1 MPSIQRYITLL
12 LVALCS
18 LVAFPQSKKPIPTIY
33 IPYAD
38 TISQEL
44 IDSIYR
50 MEGKYVLLYHPDM
63 AHLIPEMRCRR
74 TFVPGKRIGVF
85 SVAKEKQ
92 VSFSQ
97 GNLQYT
103 QSKNQWRFADNQ
115 YDYIGTDNVKD
126 GALADRIDLFGW
138 SGKDSKAPWGVST
151 STTASDYAG
160 EFLDWGTNVVQGDAA
175 GIWRTLSKE
184 EWEYLRYNRK
194 NAENLIAI
202 AEVNG
207 VNGLIILPDDW
218 VSPDDVNFKL
228 GFSEDCGVEHYASY
242 QVIDI
247 DVLHKMEQCGAV
259 FLPAACRRIGTKV
272 DCIHYGSRCWTAA
285 MNGIDKAFY
294 FYLTSCS
301 AGTSQGERTSA
312 HSVRLVHDT
321 IVPPPAP
328 CRTVEVN
335 GVTFNMM
342 CVEGGTFRM
351 DIGSENYKE
360 ESGVDATKDSTT
372 HLVTLSDYYIAETAV
387 TQALW
392 KAVMG
397 TDVEDLVA
405 VSPYPTEKPK
415 KGDAYP
421 IGYVRLS
428 DAIAF
433 IDRLNQL
440 TGLNFRLPTEAE
452 WEYAARGG
460 KKSRGFSYSGSDDSN
475 EVASSYGSRVAQK
488 KSNELGI
495 YDMSGCTRE
504 MCSDIWKNKY
514 IYDSHVANP
523 VGPIQT
529 SGNRVLR
536 GGTVSGVIAHPYSR
550 AAYTPIWCGSSMG
563 FRLVLPTDQQRRMI
577 YVSDTTY
584 YTENDTLKTSVLYSY
599 FEMVYVEGGTF
610 MMGATADDA
619 DAGADEKPQHQ
630 VTLSDYYIGQVEV
643 TQQLWNTVLGTA
655 NNPSSRKGNNLPVN
669 NVSWDDCQRFIA
681 RLNELTGLH
690 FRLPTEAE
698 WEYAARGGERSKGY
712 KYSGSNDV
720 NEVAW
725 TSANSGSKTHDVGT
739 KLPNEL
745 GIFDMSG
752 NLWEWCQDWNV
763 PYTSDA
769 QVNPQGP
776 ESGEY
781 RMYRGGGFGYN
792 SADCR
797 VTRRRRT
804 ASYYKEALGLRLVL
818 EVETNCQV
826 TMCGSVTMSETSTHP
841 ACYEDGFIGG
851 GIITIE

>member
-50 MEGKYVLLYHPDM
+50 MEGKFILSYHPDM

-85 SVAKEKQ
+85 SVAKDKQ

-97 GNLQYT
+97 GNLQYI
-103 QSKNQWRFADNQ
+103 QSLNHWQFADNQ
-115 YDYIGTDNVKD
+115 YDYIGADNIKD

-138 SGKDSKAPWGVST
+138 SGKDSKAPWGIST
-151 STTASDYAG
+151 SNNNADYIG
-160 EFLDWGTNVVQGDAA
+160 EFIDWGGNVIQGDVA
-175 GIWRTLSKE
+175 GIWRTLSANE
-184 EWEYLRYNRK
+184 LEYLFEKRVNAK
-194 NAENLIAI
+194 NLYGIAQ
-202 AEVNG
+202 VKG
-207 VNGLIILPDDW
+207 VNGIIILPDGW
-218 VSPDDVNFKL
+218 GAPGNIQFKA
-228 GFSEDCGVEHYASY
+228 GICGDKIEDYFLFQSFNDTEWSM
-242 QVIDI
+242 
-247 DVLHKMEQCGAV
+247 LENSGAV
-259 FLPAACRRIGTKV
+259 FLHASGFRDGI
-272 DCIHYGSRCWTAA
+272 
-285 MNGIDKAFY
+285 NIDKCEISGYYWTSTDNDNATSYRMY
-294 FYLTSCS
+294 FYSWFLGSKNVH
-301 AGTSQGERTSA
+301 AKYRGR
-312 HSVRLVHDT
+312 SVRLVHDT

-328 CRTVEVN
+328 CETFEVN

-351 DIGSENYKE
+351 GVGAENYVE
-360 ESGVDATKDSTT
+360 GEVNKDSTT
-372 HLVTLSDYYIAETAV
+372 HLVTLSSYEIAETAV

-397 TDVEDLVA
+397 TDIDDLVA
-405 VSPYPTEKPK
+405 VSPYPTEKTK

-440 TGLNFRLPTEAE
+440 TGLHFRLPTEAE

-488 KSNELGI
+488 KPNELGI

-550 AAYTPIWCGSSMG
+550 AAYTTSWCGSSMG
-563 FRLVLPTDQQRRMI
+563 FRLVLSTDQQRRMI

-584 YTENDTLKTSVLYSY
+584 YTENDTLKTRVLYSY

-643 TQQLWNTVLGTA
+643 TQQLWNTVLGKA
-655 NNPSSRKGNNLPVN
+655 NNPSSRKGDYLPVN
-669 NVSWDDCQRFIA
+669 NVTYADCQRFIA
-681 RLNELTGLH
+681 RLNELTGLR

-698 WEYAARGGERSKGY
+698 WEYAARGGERSNGY

-720 NEVAW
+720 NDVAW
-725 TSANSGSKTHDVGT
+725 TSANSGNKTHDVGT

-752 NLWEWCQDWNV
+752 NLWEWCQDWNA

-792 SADCR
+792 AADCR

-804 ASYYKEALGLRLVL
+804 ASYNQEALGLRLVL
-818 EVETNCQV
+818 EVETNCQA
-826 TMCGSVTMSETSTHP
+826 TMCGSVTMSESSTHP